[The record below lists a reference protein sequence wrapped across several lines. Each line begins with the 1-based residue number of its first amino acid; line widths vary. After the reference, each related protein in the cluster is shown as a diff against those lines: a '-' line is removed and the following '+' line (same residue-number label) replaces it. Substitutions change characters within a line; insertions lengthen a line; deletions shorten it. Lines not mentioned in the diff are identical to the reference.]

1 MASTELTRPEQLT
14 LMQRLRSMEG
24 RMSTLKEKAQSAA
37 SDIQHKGMV
46 FASGFVLGML
56 EGRAE
61 MTGRAMPSAFGID
74 PKLLY
79 GGIAYGVS
87 QYAGGDVAKVG
98 KAAAEAIVGIWGHEM
113 GREQGRRAPQPG
125 QRVPAPG
132 PRAPGAV
139 NG

>member
-1 MASTELTRPEQLT
+1 
-14 LMQRLRSMEG
+14 
-24 RMSTLKEKAQSAA
+24 MSTLKEKAQSAA

-113 GREQGRRAPQPG
+113 GRTQGRRAPAPAG
-125 QRVPAPG
+125 APAP
-132 PRAPGAV
+132 APAR
-139 NG
+139 